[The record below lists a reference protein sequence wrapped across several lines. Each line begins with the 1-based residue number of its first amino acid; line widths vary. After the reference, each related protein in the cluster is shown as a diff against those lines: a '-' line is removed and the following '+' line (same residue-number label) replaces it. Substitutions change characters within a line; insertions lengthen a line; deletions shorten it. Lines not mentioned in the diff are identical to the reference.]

1 MLLEVIC
8 VDVEFFYFFQGS
20 GIIYTSI
27 CIIFAYIFLGFYVG
41 YKILMEF

>member
-8 VDVEFFYFFQGS
+8 VDMEFFYFFQGS

-27 CIIFAYIFLGFYVG
+27 CIFAYIFLGFYVG